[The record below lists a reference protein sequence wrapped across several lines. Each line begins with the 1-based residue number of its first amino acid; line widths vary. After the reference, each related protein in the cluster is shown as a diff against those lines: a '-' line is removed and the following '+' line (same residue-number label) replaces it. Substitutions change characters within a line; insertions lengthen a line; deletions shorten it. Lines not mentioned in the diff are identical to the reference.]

1 MRGLLE
7 SKKHT
12 KNKKKDRIKMT
23 RFRKIE
29 SISLS
34 NEEFFEIKKGRF
46 SKKGIDYVERSV
58 DLIDPVPHVMP
69 VELNRFSIF
78 SSLSQTRFCLKKDH
92 ADRLQRLVP
101 ERSILLS
108 TISSSLGK
116 ASLCINPVSI
126 NQFVVGV
133 IIKDKSILLPR
144 YVLYMAGSARTQ
156 LHLMAKGGV
165 GHVTFNE
172 ILSLSIPLLNLER
185 QREIIEKFENT
196 ARSMERT

>member
-1 MRGLLE
+1 
-7 SKKHT
+7 
-12 KNKKKDRIKMT
+12 MT

-92 ADRLQRLVP
+92 ADRLHRLVP

-133 IIKDKSILLPR
+133 IIKDKSIPDYIKIKATTIAADSEYR
-144 YVLYMAGSARTQ
+144 SLYGNKNIIHLNYYCVKLVQ
-156 LHLMAKGGV
+156 LINNK
-165 GHVTFNE
+165 
-172 ILSLSIPLLNLER
+172 
-185 QREIIEKFENT
+185 
-196 ARSMERT
+196 